1 MSATIMVVDDR
12 VGIRKLLQE
21 VLQGAGYD
29 VITAAGG
36 DEAVELVQQNS
47 IDLVLL
53 DMKMSGMDG
62 LDTLTLIKQVSPQ
75 VIVLIMTAYEELEVL
90 KEAHRRGAA
99 ECISKPFD
107 IEELKATIAGQL
119 RAASA

>member
-12 VGIRKLLQE
+12 AGIRKLLQE
-21 VLQGAGYD
+21 VLQSAGYD
-29 VITAAGG
+29 VLTAASG
-36 DEAVELVQQNS
+36 DEAVAFVQQNS

-62 LDTLTLIKQVSPQ
+62 LDTLTLIKEVAPQ

-90 KEAHRRGAA
+90 KEARRRGAA
-99 ECISKPFD
+99 DCISKPFD
-107 IEELKATIAGQL
+107 IEELKATVAGKL
-119 RAASA
+119 RAVSA